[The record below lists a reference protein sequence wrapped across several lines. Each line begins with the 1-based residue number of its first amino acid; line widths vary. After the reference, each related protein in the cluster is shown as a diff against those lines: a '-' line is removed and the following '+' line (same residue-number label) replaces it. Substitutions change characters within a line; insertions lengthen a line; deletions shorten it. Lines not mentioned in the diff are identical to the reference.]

1 MNRLQ
6 RAAILSTLAEELL
19 EIGSWCG
26 ETHLQ
31 KATFFLQHMLK
42 VPTEWD
48 FVLYRY
54 GPFSFELRDE
64 LTAMRAD
71 QLLEL
76 IPMQPYGPRLLPTGQ
91 SKTLRQRFSKT
102 LRDYGKQIAFVAQEL
117 GTKGVTELE
126 GLATALFVCEFE
138 RKLRNTKQ
146 RVGRLRELKPHISK
160 DDAKAYINRVDE
172 LLDEVQKAGFA

>member
-91 SKTLRQRFSKT
+91 SRHCVSGFLRR
-102 LRDYGKQIAFVAQEL
+102 
-117 GTKGVTELE
+117 
-126 GLATALFVCEFE
+126 
-138 RKLRNTKQ
+138 
-146 RVGRLRELKPHISK
+146 
-160 DDAKAYINRVDE
+160 
-172 LLDEVQKAGFA
+172 